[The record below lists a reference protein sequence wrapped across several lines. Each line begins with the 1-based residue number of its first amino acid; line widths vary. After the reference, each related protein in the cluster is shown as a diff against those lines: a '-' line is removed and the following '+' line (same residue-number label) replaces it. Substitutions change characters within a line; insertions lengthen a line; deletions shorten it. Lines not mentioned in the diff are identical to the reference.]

1 MRKVVSMSKLK
12 YMDLSL
18 DEILKNLQMCKSV
31 VANQEEAI
39 CKFRD
44 VILTASNKRVVSV
57 RNSTIFLV
65 GAGRSGFVAKSFAMR
80 LMHLGFDVYVFN
92 ETIAPPVKDGD
103 IIIIISKSGK
113 SNSITQIVEDSKIDN
128 VKFLAVCGNT
138 KSELAQKADARI
150 VIESLPQTLVRL
162 EDEDVH
168 EFIETLPGALINFE
182 SDDDVRS
189 KLEALPK
196 KASDL
201 SDNKLWKDIDDLPK
215 EIRGIS
221 NIYRPLELIL
231 MGTAFEIS
239 ALVLLDAL
247 VAELMQ
253 MLNLREKDLKAYH
266 DVLSSSI

>member
-1 MRKVVSMSKLK
+1 MSGLK

-18 DEILKNLQMCKSV
+18 DEILKNLQMCKTV
-31 VANQEEAI
+31 VANQEESI
-39 CKFRD
+39 IKFRD
-44 VILTASNKRVVSV
+44 VILSASNRRVVSE
-57 RNSTIFLV
+57 RKTTIFLA

-80 LMHLGFDVYVFN
+80 LMHLGFYVYVFN
-92 ETIAPPVKDGD
+92 ETIAPPVRDGD

-150 VIESLPQTLVRL
+150 VIDSLPQTLVRL
-162 EDEDVH
+162 EDSDVKD
-168 EFIETLPGALINFE
+168 FMETLPRALINFE
-182 SDDDVRS
+182 SDEEVRS
-189 KLEALPK
+189 KIEALPK
-196 KASDL
+196 KSADL
-201 SDNKLWKDIDDLPK
+201 SDNELWKEINDLPE

-231 MGTAFEIS
+231 MGTAFEVS

-247 VAELMQ
+247 VTELMQ
-253 MLNLREKDLKAYH
+253 SLNLREKDLKAYH
-266 DVLSSSI
+266 DVLSSAI

>member
-1 MRKVVSMSKLK
+1 MSELK

-31 VANQEEAI
+31 IANQEESI

-44 VILTASNKRVVSV
+44 IILSASNKRVTSK
-57 RNSTIFLV
+57 RRTTIFLA

-80 LMHLGFDVYVFN
+80 LMHLGFYVYVFN

-138 KSELAQKADARI
+138 ESELVQKADARI
-150 VIESLPQTLVRL
+150 VVSSLPQTLVRL
-162 EDEDVH
+162 EDSDVK
-168 EFIETLPGALINFE
+168 EFLETLPGALINFE
-182 SDDDVRS
+182 SDEIIRN
-189 KLEALPK
+189 KLEALPR
-196 KASDL
+196 KAADL
-201 SDNKLWKDIDDLPK
+201 SSNELWKDIEDLPS

-231 MGTAFEIS
+231 MGTAFEVS

-253 MLNLREKDLKAYH
+253 SLNLREKDLKTYH
-266 DVLSSSI
+266 DVLSSAI

>member
-1 MRKVVSMSKLK
+1 MSGLK

-39 CKFRD
+39 SKFRD
-44 VILTASNKRVVSV
+44 IILTASNKRVVSE
-57 RNSTIFLV
+57 RRTTIFLA

-80 LMHLGFDVYVFN
+80 LMHLGFYVYVFN

-138 KSELAQKADARI
+138 KSDLAQKADARI
-150 VIESLPQTLVRL
+150 VIDSLPQTLVRL
-162 EDEDVH
+162 EDYDVK
-168 EFIETLPGALINFE
+168 EFMETLPGALINFE
-182 SDDDVRS
+182 SDEGVRS

-196 KASDL
+196 KSADL
-201 SDNKLWKDIDDLPK
+201 SNNELWKDIEDLPK

-253 MLNLREKDLKAYH
+253 SLNLREKDLKAYH

>member
-1 MRKVVSMSKLK
+1 MSELK

-18 DEILKNLQMCKSV
+18 DEIIKNIQMCKSV

-44 VILTASNKRVVSV
+44 VILTASNKRVVSE
-57 RNSTIFLV
+57 RKTTIFLA

-80 LMHLGFDVYVFN
+80 LMHLGFYVYVFN
-92 ETIAPPVKDGD
+92 ETIAPPVRDGD

-138 KSELAQKADARI
+138 HSELAQKADARI
-150 VIESLPQTLVRL
+150 VIDSLPQTLVRL
-162 EDEDVH
+162 EDYDV
-168 EFIETLPGALINFE
+168 ECFMETLPRGLINFE
-182 SDDDVRS
+182 SDDDVRN
-189 KLEALPK
+189 KIEALPNK
-196 KASDL
+196 SADL
-201 SDNKLWKDIDDLPK
+201 SDNKLWQDINELPE
-215 EIRGIS
+215 EIQGIS

-231 MGTAFEIS
+231 MGTAFEVS

-247 VAELMQ
+247 VTELMQ
-253 MLNLREKDLKAYH
+253 SLNLREKDLKAYH
-266 DVLSSSI
+266 DVLSSAI

>member
-1 MRKVVSMSKLK
+1 MSELK

-18 DEILKNLQMCKSV
+18 DEILKNIQMCKSV

-44 VILTASNKRVVSV
+44 IILTASNKRVVSE
-57 RNSTIFLV
+57 RKTTIFLA

-80 LMHLGFDVYVFN
+80 LMHLGFYVYVFN
-92 ETIAPPVKDGD
+92 ETIAPPVRDGD

-138 KSELAQKADARI
+138 KSDLAQKADARI
-150 VIESLPQTLVRL
+150 VIDSLPQTLVRL
-162 EDEDVH
+162 EDYDV
-168 EFIETLPGALINFE
+168 EE
-182 SDDDVRS
+182 
-189 KLEALPK
+189 
-196 KASDL
+196 
-201 SDNKLWKDIDDLPK
+201 LPK

-253 MLNLREKDLKAYH
+253 SLNLREKDLKAFH